1 MFTLQ
6 LVLFYQKEMSPRGG
20 HRKGRLGPVIRW
32 SSDVCLC
39 VFESEVN
46 QDKTGCQVT

>member
-1 MFTLQ
+1 MFAPK
-6 LVLFYQKEMSPRGG
+6 LVLFYQKEISPRGG
-20 HRKGRLGPVIRW
+20 HRKGYKMVFRSVF
-32 SSDVCLC
+32 VC